1 MQEIG
6 AHLMSQYTW
15 NNGWKILSSYI
26 KCQHYF
32 VITVGPII
40 TFWILDRSEELPV
53 QLTADHK
60 ALTEHIPNQKSCP
73 AYP

>member
-40 TFWILDRSEELPV
+40 TFWILDRS
-53 QLTADHK
+53 K
-60 ALTEHIPNQKSCP
+60 ATEISSQ
-73 AYP
+73 A